1 MPRLYGTAH
10 PREGVAYAR
19 ATSTL
24 HGAVSTYIDC
34 SNRVMFNF
42 SNDEEDGPDGVSNN
56 NCLTEV
62 TAKLGSA
69 EQILGST
76 VADGTY
82 KEALTGEKSSPAD
95 AETHKNKKPCPW
107 QCEPP
112 PRNKSF
118 VIQSEV
124 DSKWRRKAPTY
135 SEIHQASREA
145 GNTMFLA
152 EEAHVFD
159 INDKKQSAKLFNDI
173 GSNVSYIRPEFA
185 AVL

>member
-1 MPRLYGTAH
+1 MPRH
-10 PREGVAYAR
+10 AYNASTIWDCTSQGR
-19 ATSTL
+19 CGICQGNHHSTL

-42 SNDEEDGPDGVSNN
+42 SNDEEDGLGGVSNN

-95 AETHKNKKPCPW
+95 AETHKSKKSCPW

-112 PRNKSF
+112 PRNKSS

-135 SEIHQASREA
+135 S
-145 GNTMFLA
+145 
-152 EEAHVFD
+152 
-159 INDKKQSAKLFNDI
+159 
-173 GSNVSYIRPEFA
+173 
-185 AVL
+185 